1 MALIETIEG
10 VVADRVSFHYDLFAD
25 VLYLRL
31 ADSFDVQAFGEED
44 PDGSIWLRTAD
55 GRAVGLTVPSFGK
68 RPGMADLARLPMRQ
82 IAELI
87 ERDLAAETC
96 VLAAA

>member
-1 MALIETIEG
+1 MALIETIG
-10 VVADRVSFHYDLFAD
+10 GGVADRVWFHYDLFAD

-31 ADSFDVQAFGEED
+31 VECFDVQAFGEED
-44 PDGSIWLRTAD
+44 ADGSIWLRTAD
-55 GRAVGLTVPSFGK
+55 GRAVGLTVPSFG
-68 RPGMADLARLPMRQ
+68 RRLGLTDLADVPMAR
-82 IAELI
+82 IAAMV